1 MTLRAGRQATEGLET
16 PGGPRRPSAPGWW
29 RDTLAAMRRAAP
41 AGAISTPGTDVLAT
55 GRAPAVGALL
65 LSALVVLAAFQLLVA
80 SPPAAEAV
88 QPYAPRGIV
97 AQPVPSADWF
107 ALTVRASGFR
117 PNSTALVEV
126 EGLGQQSMIVDAAG
140 VVDIRVELP
149 DRVAVEVRGIGLEG
163 GGLQLRQEVPL
174 VRPDDRVRNVLVFV
188 LSGAL
193 VSAAVL
199 APRIR
204 ERLGRRGAPV
214 DHAAGA
220 AGP

>member
-1 MTLRAGRQATEGLET
+1 MRSS
-16 PGGPRRPSAPGWW
+16 RP
-29 RDTLAAMRRAAP
+29 T
-41 AGAISTPGTDVLAT
+41 GAIEDGSPAARAD
-55 GRAPAVGALL
+55 GRGPAVGALL
-65 LSALVVLAAFQLLVA
+65 LSSLVVLAALRLVVGA
-80 SPPAAEAV
+80 PPSAEAV

-117 PNSTALVEV
+117 PNSTALVDV
-126 EGLGQQSMIVDAAG
+126 EGLGQRSMVVDAAG
-140 VVDIRVELP
+140 VVDLRVELP

-174 VRPDDRVRNVLVFV
+174 VRPDDRARNAILFV

-204 ERLGRRGAPV
+204 ERLGDRMVRRGAS
-214 DHAAGA
+214 GELLTR
-220 AGP
+220 

>member
-1 MTLRAGRQATEGLET
+1 MGPPRAG
-16 PGGPRRPSAPGWW
+16 
-29 RDTLAAMRRAAP
+29 
-41 AGAISTPGTDVLAT
+41 GAIGERSARVPDQ
-55 GRAPAVGALL
+55 GRSPALGALL
-65 LSALVVLAAFQLLVA
+65 LSSLVVLAALRLVVA
-80 SPPAAEAV
+80 APPTAEAV

-126 EGLGQQSMIVDAAG
+126 EGLGQRSMVVDAAG
-140 VVDIRVELP
+140 VVDLRVELP

-174 VRPDDRVRNVLVFV
+174 VRPDDRARNTVLFV

-204 ERLGRRGAPV
+204 ERLGGRMVPRGTSDAML
-214 DHAAGA
+214 AR
-220 AGP
+220 